1 MGNDQQRHQRYMNKD
16 RMCGTYSK
24 CRTCHHS
31 PVCKYYTTN
40 AAKSRRCRNYI
51 DREKVRILPAPFGST
66 YYIIEEYD
74 FKSDRK
80 CEPYVM
86 QSDDTIQGYV
96 FGPNGEASIL
106 TSDGFIEPIGTRTCY
121 LTEKDA
127 TVALETGAWKEEDHA
142 KV

>member
-1 MGNDQQRHQRYMNKD
+1 MGNDQKRHERNMNTD
-16 RMCGTYSK
+16 RKCGTNSK

-31 PVCKYYTTN
+31 PVCRYYTTN

-51 DREKVRILPAPFGST
+51 DRETVRILPAPFGST

-74 FKSDRK
+74 FKSARK

-106 TSDGFIEPIGTRTCY
+106 TSDGFIEPIGKQTCY

-127 TVALETGAWKEEDHA
+127 TVALETGAWREE
-142 KV
+142 K